1 MKDWYTIKDIADM
14 CGVSKQAVEYQIK
27 VLGLDSFKSVQGNR
41 KIFPKEQANQLI
53 EHFKGKVCHQIT
65 KIAKNHQKSPKAF
78 SDVDTGSNADIAF
91 YLKEISESLKAI
103 NARLSMFEGS
113 YPDLKETNIIVK
125 DTSEKITKIAK
136 NTKSDLQIRIE
147 EALDRPLRS
156 SEKRYI
162 SLWKK
167 QSLDPE
173 YGMVSLN
180 DQLFRDSFDLK
191 YVNDQISDWQSKGV
205 LTIRQ
210 AKRAILEKT
219 LVNTEIKAEK
229 KAAQVSISSNHN
241 GSKTYAEY
249 VCNSKCHKLMSIIQ
263 AMESPHSNE
272 FLLSTVE
279 EAMSKYPEAFS
290 IVYEDTFEY
299 IIKLTKNKWGIH
311 PEKLEKLNTI
321 LKEQGLI

>member
-1 MKDWYTIKDIADM
+1 MKDWYTIKEIADM

-53 EHFKGKVCHQIT
+53 EHFKGKVCPQIT

-78 SDVDTGSNADIAF
+78 SDVDIGSNADIAF

-103 NARLSMFEGS
+103 NARLSIFEGS

-147 EALDRPLRS
+147 EVISRKLRH
-156 SEKRYI
+156 SEERYI
-162 SLWKK
+162 SLWK
-167 QSLDPE
+167 QQELDPG
-173 YGMVSLN
+173 YIMVSVN
-180 DQLFRDSFDLK
+180 DQLYRDTFDLK
-191 YVNDQISDWQSKGV
+191 YVNNQISDWQKRGV
-205 LTIRQ
+205 VTIRQ
-210 AKRAILEKT
+210 AKRDV
-219 LVNTEIKAEK
+219 LVKQVINNENKAEK
-229 KAAQVSISSNHN
+229 IAARASMNSDHI
-241 GSKTYAEY
+241 GSKTYAE
-249 VCNSKCHKLMSIIQ
+249 VICNSKCHKLMSIIQ

>member
-1 MKDWYTIKDIADM
+1 MNDWMTIREIAEI
-14 CGVSKQAVEYQIK
+14 CGVTKQAIEYQIK
-27 VLGLDSFKSVQGNR
+27 VLGFESDTLRIGNR
-41 KIFPKEQANQLI
+41 KILPKEQASQII
-53 EHFKGKVCHQIT
+53 ERYQGEFYPQ
-65 KIAKNHQKSPKAF
+65 IAKNTKNRQNSPKEF
-78 SDVDTGSNADIAF
+78 SDDDIGSNADIVF

-162 SLWKK
+162 SLWIK

-173 YGMVSLN
+173 YVMVSLN